1 MDNAGAVKFACVG
14 CGACCRGRFVPL
26 TRDEAF
32 AWLAWGGD
40 VAILLEAFLL
50 EPARSHEPRYAH
62 DSGRAGV
69 GRSGSADINV
79 IAILAGVAQ
88 PQCPNLGVD
97 NLCAIYAERP
107 LVCRIYPMEINPFI
121 PLNPSAKDCPPESWG
136 RADSDVLIATDHRVN
151 PEFAALIEASRQAD
165 RRDAASKLSI
175 CQALGYSVA
184 GWKGN
189 GLTLYLPERQR
200 LVDAFSAAAQRPAIT
215 SQWTVQVQGRPL
227 EDSLQRR
234 GVRLNETGGE
244 HVFVPAGQ

>member
-1 MDNAGAVKFACVG
+1 MYGAGAVKFACVG

-26 TRDEAF
+26 PQDEAF
-32 AWLAWGGD
+32 AWLARGGE

-62 DSGRAGV
+62 DSGRAGI
-69 GRSGSADINV
+69 GRSGSADLNV
-79 IAILAGVAQ
+79 IAIFAGVAQ
-88 PQCPNLGVD
+88 PQCPNLGAN

-136 RADSDVLIATDHRVN
+136 SADSEVLIATDRRVN
-151 PEFAALIEASRQAD
+151 PEFAALIEDSREAD
-165 RRDAASKLSI
+165 RRDAASKLPI

-200 LVDAFSAAAQRPAIT
+200 LVEAYSAAAQRPVIA
-215 SQWTVQVQGRPL
+215 SQWTVQVQGTAL

-234 GVRLNETGGE
+234 GIRLNDTASE
-244 HVFVPAGQ
+244 HAFVPAGQ